1 MLPSEPENCL
11 MVVDFFEQNRSFWQL
26 PNLKELNLS
35 FFPKLRLVS
44 AAAYLAGVVP
54 VAL

>member
-11 MVVDFFEQNRSFWQL
+11 MAADSFEQNRSFWQL

-35 FFPKLRLVS
+35 FSPKLRLAS
-44 AAAYLAGVVP
+44 AAAYLAGAVP
-54 VAL
+54 AAL